1 LLNLVRGM
9 APLLVA
15 LVAVAVAQA
24 HGTARSASHD
34 RIGSLHGRIA
44 TAEEREQAIGREIAA
59 QSERIDGLQSGA
71 AALAAQVRRLRT
83 RLSRERDRLHA
94 IQERLNYE
102 RAELRRLRGEL
113 RRANERLS
121 RRLVEI
127 YESEQPGL
135 MEIVLGASDLESL
148 VDQIDLHAHLARQN
162 EQIVDEVATARG
174 RLRILERRTARLRHE
189 QALRTAAVAG
199 QTARRAAAYAELVA
213 QRDQVVAL
221 VAGRKRLLAS
231 IRVQR
236 QRWEGEAS
244 ALEAATARIAT
255 AAAALPAS
263 PIAVAPTGGHG
274 FIWPVRGTL
283 VSPFGTRWGKL
294 HAGIDIAAPTGTP
307 IAASAGG
314 TITFAGSMDGY
325 GLVVV
330 IQHANGI
337 STAYAH
343 DSSIAVSVGQAVSQG
358 QTIASVG
365 CTGHCFGS
373 HVHFEVRVNGT
384 AVDPMGYL

>member
-1 LLNLVRGM
+1 VI
-9 APLLVA
+9 APLVA
-15 LVAVAVAQA
+15 ALAAATVAQA
-24 HGTARSASHD
+24 HSTTRSASHD
-34 RIGSLHGRIA
+34 RLGSLRARIS
-44 TAEEREQAIGREIAA
+44 TIEERERSIGTEIAA

-71 AALAAQVRRLRT
+71 AALAAEVRRLRA
-83 RLSRERDRLHA
+83 RLTLERDRLHT
-94 IQERLNYE
+94 IQARLDYE
-102 RAELRRLRGEL
+102 RAELRRLRDEL
-113 RRANERLS
+113 GVANERLS

-127 YESEQPGL
+127 YESDQPEL
-135 MEIVLGASDLESL
+135 IEIVLGATDLGSL
-148 VDQIDLHAHLARQN
+148 VDQVDLHSQLARQN
-162 EQIVDEVATARG
+162 EQIVDEVAAAR
-174 RLRILERRTARLRHE
+174 RKFRILERRTARLRHE

-221 VAGRKRLLAS
+221 VASRRRLLTS

-244 ALEAATARIAT
+244 ALEAATARIAAATATLPAAPT
-255 AAAALPAS
+255 AATSA
-263 PIAVAPTGGHG
+263 GGHG
-274 FIWPVRGTL
+274 FIWPVRGAL
-283 VSPFGTRWGKL
+283 VSPFGTRWGRL

-307 IAASAGG
+307 IAASASG
-314 TITFAGSMDGY
+314 TVTFAGSMGGY